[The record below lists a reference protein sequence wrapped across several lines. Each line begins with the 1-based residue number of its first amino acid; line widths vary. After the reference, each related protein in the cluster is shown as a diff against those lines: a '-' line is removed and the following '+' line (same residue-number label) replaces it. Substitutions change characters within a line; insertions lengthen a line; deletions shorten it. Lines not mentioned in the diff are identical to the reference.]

1 VIIIALRTRCSHRPV
16 PGLRTGPGRPILATL
31 LLFAI
36 LSPPGEAR
44 AQWIQGVELGGG
56 VRHAVYDGG
65 VGLKNATG
73 AGGRLGLM
81 VRPALSLELDW
92 SFQTPRPDGEPAPVF
107 IQSGSGS
114 PRVGHDLVQLRLVRE
129 WSLGDRTG
137 LLAGLGYSYDRYYR
151 EREVG
156 VSGGGPGGLLGARVL
171 FSDVLSLRLEGT
183 AYRIG
188 SDPDRPIPR
197 PSAVNLGLQ
206 AGLSYTFRGREVER
220 IIELPPPPPDTVI
233 VVRPPGTPPPG
244 PGR

>member
-1 VIIIALRTRCSHRPV
+1 VTLHAPRTRCLQCPT
-16 PGLRTGPGRPILATL
+16 PGLGRGPGRGILTPL
-31 LLFAI
+31 LLSAV
-36 LSPPGEAR
+36 LSIPGGAG

-56 VRHAVYDGG
+56 VRHGFYDGD
-65 VGLKNATG
+65 VGLDRATG
-73 AGGRLGLM
+73 ALGRLGLF
-81 VRPALSLELDW
+81 VRPTLSLELDW
-92 SFQTPRPDGEPAPVF
+92 SFQTPRPDGEPAPIF
-107 IQSGSGS
+107 TQSGSGS
-114 PRVGHDLVQLRLVRE
+114 PRVGHDLVQLRLLRE

-137 LLAGLGYSYDRYYR
+137 LLVGLGYSYDRYYR

-156 VSGGGPGGLLGARVL
+156 VSGGGPGGLLGARIL

-206 AGLSYTFRGREVER
+206 AGVSYIFRGREVER

-244 PGR
+244 TGQ